1 MKKLVLA
8 LGLALILVA
17 WGWQGS
23 PGLQSAPAY
32 GQPYLPEVDYYNN
45 YTCDPYY
52 PYQCYYSAPYYEDPA
67 EQFLY
72 YVAPDIGGGVYYG
85 HGHRGNREEHRE
97 VHRGGGGG
105 EHHKR

>member
-23 PGLQSAPAY
+23 RGLESAPAY
-32 GQPYLPEVDYYNN
+32 GQPPPPGYD

-67 EQFLY
+67 AQFFY
-72 YVAPDIGGGVYYG
+72 YVAPELEGGVSYG
-85 HGHRGNREEHRE
+85 GPPWHGKEHRE
-97 VHRGGGGG
+97 APQRGGGGAS
-105 EHHKR
+105 